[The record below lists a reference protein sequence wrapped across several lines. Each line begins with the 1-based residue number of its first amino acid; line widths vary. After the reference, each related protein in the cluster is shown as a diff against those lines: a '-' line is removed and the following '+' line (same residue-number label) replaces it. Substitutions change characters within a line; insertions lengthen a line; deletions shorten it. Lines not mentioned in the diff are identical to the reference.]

1 MSLYSVNDEVGFPGG
16 SVVEPPC
23 QGRRRGL
30 DPWVGK
36 FDPLEKERQ
45 PTPGF
50 LPGKSHRERRL
61 PGYRP
66 GGGKRV

>member
-36 FDPLEKERQ
+36 FDPLEKERHSQ
-45 PTPGF
+45 TPCIKASIRF
-50 LPGKSHRERRL
+50 LK
-61 PGYRP
+61 
-66 GGGKRV
+66 